1 MRLSVVVPARNE
13 EAVIAATIREI
24 VATLEAAA
32 IPHEVIL
39 VNDNS
44 TDATGEI
51 AQHLAAELPTVRVL
65 HRQPPAGFGRAVR
78 EGLAQVT
85 GDCVVIAMGDASDDP
100 ADIVTYYRKLAEGYD
115 CVFGTRFTRGTTV
128 RAYPLHKLIVNRLAN
143 TFIQVLFRTRY
154 NDMTNAFKGF
164 RTDVVRDLMPLLANH
179 FNMTVELPLKALNR
193 GYRFAVVPVN
203 WYGRTAGVSRLSIRT
218 MGRKYLFTVLYL
230 WLERHLMRDE
240 LGQRPLPEPAPL
252 PPGTLP
258 PPLGSDPLP
267 R

>member
-1 MRLSVVVPARNE
+1 M
-13 EAVIAATIREI
+13 
-24 VATLEAAA
+24 
-32 IPHEVIL
+32 
-39 VNDNS
+39 
-44 TDATGEI
+44 
-51 AQHLAAELPTVRVL
+51 
-65 HRQPPAGFGRAVR
+65 
-78 EGLAQVT
+78 
-85 GDCVVIAMGDASDDP
+85 
-100 ADIVTYYRKLAEGYD
+100 
-115 CVFGTRFTRGTTV
+115 FGTRFTRGTTV

-240 LGQRPLPEPAPL
+240 LGQRPLPEPTPL

-258 PPLGSDPLP
+258 PPLGSDPAPPLTALVATALAP
-267 R
+267 HYPHRFPPPLVLSLSSAFARGIRTFSPPERAAPMLTAELAAPPSLLSREAVTPPQPTPGPLGLQWGASRSTVAV